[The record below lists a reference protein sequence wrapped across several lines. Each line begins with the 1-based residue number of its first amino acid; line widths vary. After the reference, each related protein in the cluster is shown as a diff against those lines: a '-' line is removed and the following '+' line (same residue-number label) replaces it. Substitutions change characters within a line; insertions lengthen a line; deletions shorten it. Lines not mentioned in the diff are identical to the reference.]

1 MITIPFNFSKLVI
14 GKNFYN
20 RVSEIKKAIEYI
32 KGNQCFSII
41 GEKRIG
47 ITSFLFY
54 LLSKNVM
61 KEYELN
67 PNEYIPIYLNVSK
80 FRRSEEDL
88 LNDIINRLKDYVLI
102 EINLDETLIEKEELR
117 KLFEKYVDHLSSLN
131 KVIILAFDEFEV
143 AIESYDDSFQYWL
156 RVILQEKEG
165 IMAIITT
172 HKFSRLDKTSNRA
185 SSLLNIFVNLH
196 LGLFSEEE
204 SRKMIIDLFK
214 KGGMEL
220 DKEEISQLYRLSGG
234 NPCLIQL
241 IGMHYYK
248 EKKSNKKIVFK
259 KFKNNML
266 VETEQQFESY
276 WNNLNRNE
284 HIYLINLVSNN
295 IKSNDYIKN
304 ILQKRGFLD
313 NDAVFSDLF
322 AEFIKTKIESKK
334 PKKEGI
340 IVKIRK
346 IFSKKVL
353 KYIIFSFIAALAL
366 IIYFYFNESIYV
378 SLIPVVVGALLTVLF
393 EHLLKS

>member
-1 MITIPFNFSKLVI
+1 
-14 GKNFYN
+14 
-20 RVSEIKKAIEYI
+20 
-32 KGNQCFSII
+32 
-41 GEKRIG
+41 
-47 ITSFLFY
+47 
-54 LLSKNVM
+54 M

-248 EKKSNKKIVFK
+248 EKKSNQKIVFK